1 MLERPTHLSFR
12 MNKAPSWTRTVEA
25 KTAKTSSL
33 SNLQTR
39 GTHTHTHSQ
48 IYIHNTPTHS
58 SKSKNADVLDS
69 CGQFLAALS
78 TYKQYSHCSGFG
90 GRGRS
95 AQHLQGWMLDSDS
108 GSKCFPETRFLFSWA
123 SVKNKKVKNGRLRA
137 KKGQLRSKNS
147 QI

>member
-1 MLERPTHLSFR
+1 

-39 GTHTHTHSQ
+39 GTHTHTQSD
-48 IYIHNTPTHS
+48 IYTRHTNTLI
-58 SKSKNADVLDS
+58 KIQKRWCFGLMLVY
-69 CGQFLAALS
+69 GQFLAALS
-78 TYKQYSHCSGFG
+78 TYKQYSHCSSFG

-108 GSKCFPETRFLFSWA
+108 GSKGFPETPQEKEITISIFMGLCQKQKS
-123 SVKNKKVKNGRLRA
+123 KNGRLRA
-137 KKGQLRSKNS
+137 KKGQLWSKNS